1 MLNWL
6 INFSLHNRRLV
17 LFSVVVVIGFGAF
30 SLQRLDVDAFPDTT
44 PVMVQINTTTPSLAP
59 EEVERQVTFPI
70 EQVISGLPGLEKLR
84 SISKFGLSQVVVTF
98 AEETEIYFA
107 RQLISERLATVELPA
122 GIERPK
128 MGPVS
133 TGLGE
138 VFHYIVR
145 LQDVDISSLPR
156 ARQIEELTQLRTVH
170 DWVVKPQLRTVQ
182 GTAEVNSWGG
192 FEKQYQIRITPD
204 LLSKHGL
211 TFDEVVNAVRSNNR
225 NVGGGN
231 IIRNTEMLL
240 VHGIARTVNI
250 QQIENIVIKAI
261 DGSPIR
267 VGDVASVE
275 IGHEIRRGAV
285 TADGQGEVVY
295 GLGFMLMGENSHKV
309 TYALKDKMAEIASTL
324 PAGVEVVTVYD
335 RTELVDHVLETV
347 QRNLFEGGLLVIAIL
362 FLFLGNL
369 RAGLIVAA
377 AIPLSMLFAFSGM
390 LQVGI
395 AASLLS
401 LGAI

>member
-1 MLNWL
+1 
-6 INFSLHNRRLV
+6 
-17 LFSVVVVIGFGAF
+17 
-30 SLQRLDVDAFPDTT
+30 
-44 PVMVQINTTTPSLAP
+44 
-59 EEVERQVTFPI
+59 
-70 EQVISGLPGLEKLR
+70 
-84 SISKFGLSQVVVTF
+84 
-98 AEETEIYFA
+98 
-107 RQLISERLATVELPA
+107 LISERLATVELPA

-145 LQDVDISSLPR
+145 LQDVDISNLPR

-170 DWVVKPQLRTVQ
+170 DWVVKPQLRTVK

-192 FEKQYQIRITPD
+192 FEKQYQIRITPT

-231 IIRNTEMLL
+231 ITRNTEMLL

-250 QQIENIVIKAI
+250 EQIENIVIKAI

-267 VGDVASVE
+267 VSDVANVE

-309 TYALKDKMAEIASTL
+309 TYSLKDKMAEIKDTL
-324 PAGVEVVTVYD
+324 PAGVEV
-335 RTELVDHVLETV
+335 EI
-347 QRNLFEGGLLVIAIL
+347 GIL
-362 FLFLGNL
+362 SRSKIEYEKVRG
-369 RAGLIVAA
+369 
-377 AIPLSMLFAFSGM
+377 
-390 LQVGI
+390 
-395 AASLLS
+395 
-401 LGAI
+401 

>member
-6 INFSLHNRRLV
+6 INFSLHNRPLI
-17 LFSVVVVIGFGAF
+17 LFSVAVVMGIGAF

-98 AEETEIYFA
+98 AEGTEIYFA

-145 LQDVDISSLPR
+145 LQDVDISNLPR

-170 DWVVKPQLRTVQ
+170 DWVVKPQLRTVK

-192 FEKQYQIRITPD
+192 FEKQYQIRITPT

-231 IIRNTEMLL
+231 ITRNTEMLL

-250 QQIENIVIKAI
+250 EQIENIVIKAI

-267 VGDVASVE
+267 VSDVANDVARL
-275 IGHEIRRGAV
+275 RRMDKAKS
-285 TADGQGEVVY
+285 
-295 GLGFMLMGENSHKV
+295 FMDS
-309 TYALKDKMAEIASTL
+309 ALC
-324 PAGVEVVTVYD
+324 
-335 RTELVDHVLETV
+335 
-347 QRNLFEGGLLVIAIL
+347 
-362 FLFLGNL
+362 
-369 RAGLIVAA
+369 
-377 AIPLSMLFAFSGM
+377 
-390 LQVGI
+390 
-395 AASLLS
+395 
-401 LGAI
+401 